1 MNHEIPSTPSSESAL
16 SQLVEKACQHWD
28 ARRQAAAAQRDLPQ
42 VFPPFTVALSREV
55 GTQGTTVAQEVGKLL
70 GWPVY
75 DHGLVEKIAQDMG
88 LRTSLLESVDERQQ
102 SGLLEMA
109 EAFLSTPRKGDWGPL
124 VTESGYIHHLVKT
137 VLALGVHG
145 ECVIVG
151 RGAVFILPAAT
162 TVRVRLVG
170 PVRERIA
177 VLSQNLGIS
186 EREAAHQV
194 RTMDHERTDFVQDFF
209 QQNPTDPQN
218 YDLVLNAS
226 RLSVAPNAELIVETL
241 HRLQARA
248 LEKNTVKQSS

>member
-1 MNHEIPSTPSSESAL
+1 M
-16 SQLVEKACQHWD
+16 
-28 ARRQAAAAQRDLPQ
+28 
-42 VFPPFTVALSREV
+42 
-55 GTQGTTVAQEVGKLL
+55 AQEVGKLL
-70 GWPVY
+70 GWHVY

-102 SGLLEMA
+102 SALLETA
-109 EAFLSTPRKGDWGPL
+109 EAFLSAPRKSDWGPL
-124 VTESGYIHHLVKT
+124 VTESGYVHHLVKT

-170 PVRERIA
+170 PVPERIA
-177 VLSQNLGIS
+177 VTRARTSASPNVKRQ
-186 EREAAHQV
+186 RQV
-194 RTMDHERTDFVQDFF
+194 RTMDRERTDFVQDFF
-209 QQNPTDPQN
+209 QQNPTDPRN

-248 LEKNTVKQSS
+248 SRRTR